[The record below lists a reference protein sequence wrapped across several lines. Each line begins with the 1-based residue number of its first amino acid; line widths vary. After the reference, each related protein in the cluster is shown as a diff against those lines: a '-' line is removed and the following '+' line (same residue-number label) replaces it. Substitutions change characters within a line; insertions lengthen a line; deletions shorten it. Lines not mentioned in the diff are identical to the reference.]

1 MKVIVF
7 IMPKEGLTC
16 IYVFNVFS
24 SVGIDVIIQR
34 LSIGNCWWPCSLA
47 AQVMAGWVYG

>member
-7 IMPKEGLTC
+7 IVPKEGLTS

-24 SVGIDVIIQR
+24 SVEFNVTIQR

-47 AQVMAGWVYG
+47 APVMAGWVYG